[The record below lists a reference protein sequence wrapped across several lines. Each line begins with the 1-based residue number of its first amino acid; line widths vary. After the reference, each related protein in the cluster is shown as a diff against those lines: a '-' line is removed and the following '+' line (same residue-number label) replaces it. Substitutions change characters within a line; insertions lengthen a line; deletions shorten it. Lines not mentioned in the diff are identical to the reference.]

1 MFGFSAGTMF
11 MGGGGS
17 SGGGG
22 GGGGIGAPGSDV
34 GRGGGGRAG
43 SNSSPGGGGG
53 RDDNDRGPGTNPGR
67 PGGES
72 GMRGPSSSGGIGA
85 PGSDVGR
92 GGGGRAGSSSGGS
105 SGGGSDRGGSSNT
118 GPGTNP
124 GRPGGESGMR
134 SAGSSSGTNN
144 ESVSGS
150 SRARDNFG
158 VTNRSSSNMMSFGSL
173 RDANVGTV
181 GGFRGT
187 RSLGGRGNSSLSA
200 GAVTDGLDRSMGV
213 YDAVVGDGELTA
225 AEQEREALA
234 RDLAGTPPG
243 EIAKTRSIG
252 ANMTQEA
259 FDSRAKMPFGLIGT
273 GLALARNL
281 GMAGEIQSD
290 LEALEDS
297 RSMPDGT
304 FDATRAEIFSG
315 LNSDSLNATS
325 GGFFGDGLAGQR
337 AIMGNAPSAP
347 SSNSADVNRGGGGG
361 NDGPTTPPAPT
372 VPAPTQPSE
381 SGETETGPY
390 GGSLGDYSSYA
401 RRFFSRV

>member
-1 MFGFSAGTMF
+1 M
-11 MGGGGS
+11 
-17 SGGGG
+17 
-22 GGGGIGAPGSDV
+22 
-34 GRGGGGRAG
+34 
-43 SNSSPGGGGG
+43 
-53 RDDNDRGPGTNPGR
+53 
-67 PGGES
+67 E
-72 GMRGPSSSGGIGA
+72 
-85 PGSDVGR
+85 
-92 GGGGRAGSSSGGS
+92 
-105 SGGGSDRGGSSNT
+105 
-118 GPGTNP
+118 
-124 GRPGGESGMR
+124 
-134 SAGSSSGTNN
+134 
-144 ESVSGS
+144 
-150 SRARDNFG
+150 
-158 VTNRSSSNMMSFGSL
+158 
-173 RDANVGTV
+173 
-181 GGFRGT
+181 
-187 RSLGGRGNSSLSA
+187 
-200 GAVTDGLDRSMGV
+200 V
-213 YDAVVGDGELTA
+213 YDAVVGDGELSA

-259 FDSRAKMPFGLIGT
+259 FDSRSKMPFGLIGA
-273 GLALARNL
+273 GLAAARNYR
-281 GMAGEIQSD
+281 MAGKIQSD

-347 SSNSADVNRGGGGG
+347 SSNNTDVNRGGGGG
-361 NDGPTTPPAPT
+361 NDGPTIPPVPA

-381 SGETETGPY
+381 SEETETGPY